1 MVNLVLTISAFSFMS
16 FLAIVSFALI
26 ETRLARKAQHAER
39 DRFASMAR
47 GHRFQRCII
56 PSRSARDHWG
66 V

>member
-1 MVNLVLTISAFSFMS
+1 MS
-16 FLAIVSFALI
+16 FLAIVSFALN

-56 PSRSARDHWG
+56 PSRNARDH
-66 V
+66 